1 MDAFSR
7 YTRECFIYRML
18 NKALRVLDIE
28 VILKMGFFF
37 SSLHR
42 QICQR
47 HKAAAVTS
55 NFQVYR
61 GQG

>member
-1 MDAFSR
+1 
-7 YTRECFIYRML
+7 ML